1 MTKIMKKIL
10 SVCLVVL
17 MCITAAPLDGF
28 VGLDLGFGTKA
39 SAFDATGS
47 LGGSVTYSFDEA
59 TGVLTVGGTGATED
73 YSVNDTYGDSPLY
86 GNKAIKKIVIESGVT
101 DIGNSVFAACG
112 VEEVTFSDT
121 VKTIGWSVFHDC
133 TALKQVNLSAS
144 VNSIDANAFYGCP
157 ALEKFTVPDDNE
169 TYKSVD
175 GILFTKDGKTLY
187 KYPGGKVGTAYT
199 VSASVEKVYDDAFRD
214 SKKLVSIDFENDDTT
229 IGQRAFACCT
239 ALKNISLPKNITSLE
254 EGLFYE
260 CSSLKD
266 IALPGSVTEICG
278 KVFSGASSLEFIVIP
293 NGVTEICMSTFLN
306 CSSLKGV
313 VIPSSVEIIKNYAF
327 SGATALKDVYYIGT
341 AESWEANVGIL
352 SGNTALESVTMHYID
367 SANKIGDNV
376 YYELDS
382 ATGALTIVGSGSTND
397 YSSSS
402 ESPFYNNSSIKSVTI
417 GEGVTS
423 IGNRLFNSA
432 TNLESVTF
440 PTTLEK
446 IGRYAFY
453 KCKFEGIII
462 PEGVKTISPYAFN
475 YCTALKAVV
484 LPSSL
489 KTIGNYSFHLNSALS
504 DVCYFG
510 TEETWKKISIDY
522 CNDPLVNAKRHY
534 VDATK
539 KLGDNVYYEFD
550 STTGVLTVSGIGD
563 MYDFSG
569 WETAPFSDIKDEVK
583 SIIISEGVTSVGDF
597 AFAYCTSNVENISI
611 ARSVTKIGRAAFMSC
626 QKLTSLVI
634 SEGVTSIGTNAFRDC
649 YNIESLTLYGNLTS
663 IADSAFGMD
672 AAEELFKL
680 ESIYY
685 CGTAEQ
691 YTALNIGTNNKFITG
706 DAVTVYYCPTGKLG
720 NNITYTLNPV
730 TGVLTLSGTG
740 ATGSYSSGNSPFYG
754 NKDIK
759 KIVIESGVTDIE
771 NSVFATCGVEE
782 VTFSDTVKY
791 IDWNAF
797 KDCTALKQAN
807 LSASVVSIYG
817 AFNGCTALEKFTVP
831 DDSET
836 YKSVDGILFTKDGK
850 TLYKYPG
857 GKEATAYTV
866 PASVEN
872 VYERAFSDSK
882 KLVSI
887 DFENDDTTIIED
899 YAFVSCTA
907 LKNIYLPKNLT
918 ILENNLFSGCSSLEF
933 VVLPNN
939 VSSIGYNAFQNCS
952 SLKGVVI
959 PSGVSAINSYAFSGA
974 TALKDVYYIGTAESW
989 EANVYIFSNNTTL
1002 KSATMHY
1009 IDSANKIG
1017 DNVYYE
1023 LDSVTGAL
1031 TIVGS
1036 GKTYDYG
1043 YSYSENRSPFYDS
1056 ADIKSVNVTEGVTSI
1071 GNLLFYGCNKVESVT
1086 LPDSL
1091 KTIGNNSFDSC
1102 QSLKSIVIPDNV
1114 TTIGRSAFQST
1125 KLETV
1130 TLGES
1135 LEVIDDLAFYFTN
1148 IKSIVIPD
1156 SVTTINYMAFGNCL
1170 SLESITIGKSL
1181 KTIGNAA
1188 ISRINSLKSI
1198 TVSEENE
1205 NFSSV
1210 DGVLFN
1216 KDKTKLIVYPAKKA
1230 DNIYFVPTTVKT
1242 IGNDAFYGCTNLEM
1256 ISIPDSVENI
1266 GSAFIACSALKKI
1279 ALPEGISNIIATTF
1293 SSCEALECIYI
1304 PSSVTSI
1311 NAIAFDECVA
1321 LTTVYRSSDVSSP
1334 SDCITVGGG
1343 NGAYTNATV
1352 VPNHTHTPESYYVI
1366 KDNSCTQDGSRMG
1379 ICACGKFF
1387 DEETVSAAHT
1397 FGEVQ
1402 HKDADCF
1409 NAGYDYKQCTDCK
1422 KYFASDAAANA
1433 TNGKD
1438 DTSSFVISA
1447 TGHSDGKD
1455 GNDNLCDN
1463 CYAYIGDITLTVG
1476 TNISVPITYAYGSRD
1491 TLVKFVPDKTAQYII
1506 TSNIASDDQNTYP
1519 VITVYSL
1526 TDASLHYE
1534 TYDSYGVGK
1543 NFNLST
1549 YTFTA
1554 GQVYCITFKNYMEN
1568 AEAYTVNVAL
1578 GCEHPSSKQTC
1589 MGYYCDTCSLYYG
1602 DRDSSK
1608 HELDTVQTCSGYK
1621 CKHCN
1626 RYFGEAAPDNHLW
1639 NTEGMCTACF
1649 TWHDHKSFDE
1659 NGMCTVCK
1667 YALPYVLTSSGT
1679 TTYYQKLT
1687 DALTAAKD
1695 GDTIKMQ
1702 NDDGEHY
1709 LGAEITK
1716 AITLDLNG
1724 HTMSTPS
1731 SDSFAVKANVT
1742 FTDSVGGSYCEYGIM
1757 LYTSCTFSGGGFR
1770 YIAISSDFETE
1781 DNLDDYLATCCD
1793 YYNYSYIFGSD
1804 GGGTVG
1810 SLVDL
1815 SSKKDTFDL
1824 ENAVM
1829 IKENHSIVEVGAQD
1843 ATCTES
1849 GHTAGE
1855 YCENCDYTTI
1865 TKTSDPTGH
1874 TFGSVQHKDADCT
1887 SGGYDYKQCSSC
1899 NKYFSPDA
1907 VENAIN
1913 GKNDYSSFT
1922 TQKLDHSYTG
1932 DMKMDTNGKNG
1943 THSYKCVNGC
1953 GQYGNA
1959 TAHEWN
1965 NGEITTPASH
1975 IKEGIKTYK
1984 CACGAEYTE
1993 PVSKLEGHSYTPTV
2007 VPPTCTEQG
2016 YTEHKCACGDSY
2028 KDTYVDATGHS
2039 YENGSCTECGAPDPS
2054 YAGDSGDNTSDCD
2067 CLCHSSNKFV
2077 QFIYKIVRWFW
2088 KLFKIHKT
2096 CDCGAIHY

>member
-10 SVCLVVL
+10 SVCLVVF

-47 LGGSVTYSFDEA
+47 LGENVTYTFDEA

-86 GNKAIKKIVIESGVT
+86 DNKAIKKIVIESGVT
-101 DIGNSVFAACG
+101 DIGSSVFAACG

-157 ALEKFTVPDDNE
+157 ALEKITVPDDNE

-199 VSASVEKVYDDAFRD
+199 VPASVEKVYDGAFRD
-214 SKKLVSIDFENDDTT
+214 AKKLVSIDFENDDTT
-229 IGQRAFACCT
+229 IDQRAFACCT

-266 IALPGSVTEICG
+266 IAIPGSVTEICRQ
-278 KVFSGASSLEFIVIP
+278 VFSGASSLEFIVIP

-341 AESWEANVGIL
+341 AESWEANVDIL
-352 SGNTALESVTMHYID
+352 SGNTALESVTMHYLGNE
-367 SANKIGDNV
+367 SKLGDNV
-376 YYELDS
+376 YYILDKTS
-382 ATGALTIVGSGSTND
+382 GKVTIFGSGDTYD
-397 YSSSS
+397 YSL
-402 ESPFYNNSSIKSVTI
+402 SPFDGNQSVRSVII

-423 IGNRLFNSA
+423 IGKNLFYWTTIRDVTLPSTIKKIGDYAFKLSYIDSINLPEGLETIGVEAFNACTSLESITIPKSVKTIGRDAFYCCSELTGITVDADNENYACVDGVLFNKAKTELICYSKGKNNESYA
-432 TNLESVTF
+432 IPAGVKTIANKAFSTNRSLKSVTMTDDV
-440 PTTLEK
+440 TTIGESAFEYCSYLTSIKLSNQLTAIPEK
-446 IGRYAFY
+446 AFY
-453 KCKFEGIII
+453 NCGLLSITI
-462 PEGVKTISPYAFN
+462 PEGVKTIGGEAFWN
-475 YCTALKAVV
+475 CNALKSIV
-484 LPSSL
+484 LPSTL
-489 KTIGNYSFHLNSALS
+489 TQVNS
-504 DVCYFG
+504 
-510 TEETWKKISIDY
+510 
-522 CNDPLVNAKRHY
+522 
-534 VDATK
+534 
-539 KLGDNVYYEFD
+539 
-550 STTGVLTVSGIGD
+550 
-563 MYDFSG
+563 
-569 WETAPFSDIKDEVK
+569 
-583 SIIISEGVTSVGDF
+583 
-597 AFAYCTSNVENISI
+597 
-611 ARSVTKIGRAAFMSC
+611 
-626 QKLTSLVI
+626 
-634 SEGVTSIGTNAFRDC
+634 
-649 YNIESLTLYGNLTS
+649 
-663 IADSAFGMD
+663 SAFQK
-672 AAEELFKL
+672 AK
-680 ESIYY
+680 
-685 CGTAEQ
+685 
-691 YTALNIGTNNKFITG
+691 
-706 DAVTVYYCPTGKLG
+706 
-720 NNITYTLNPV
+720 
-730 TGVLTLSGTG
+730 
-740 ATGSYSSGNSPFYG
+740 
-754 NKDIK
+754 
-759 KIVIESGVTDIE
+759 
-771 NSVFATCGVEE
+771 
-782 VTFSDTVKY
+782 
-791 IDWNAF
+791 
-797 KDCTALKQAN
+797 
-807 LSASVVSIYG
+807 
-817 AFNGCTALEKFTVP
+817 
-831 DDSET
+831 
-836 YKSVDGILFTKDGK
+836 
-850 TLYKYPG
+850 
-857 GKEATAYTV
+857 
-866 PASVEN
+866 
-872 VYERAFSDSK
+872 
-882 KLVSI
+882 
-887 DFENDDTTIIED
+887 
-899 YAFVSCTA
+899 
-907 LKNIYLPKNLT
+907 
-918 ILENNLFSGCSSLEF
+918 
-933 VVLPNN
+933 
-939 VSSIGYNAFQNCS
+939 
-952 SLKGVVI
+952 
-959 PSGVSAINSYAFSGA
+959 
-974 TALKDVYYIGTAESW
+974 ALKDVYYIGTAESW
-989 EANVYIFSNNTTL
+989 EANVYISSNNTAL
-1002 KSATMHY
+1002 ESATMHY

-1031 TIVGS
+1031 TIIGS

-1043 YSYSENRSPFYDS
+1043 NSYSENCSPFYDS
-1056 ADIKSVNVTEGVTSI
+1056 ADIKSIEVTEGVTSI
-1071 GNLLFYGCNKVESVT
+1071 GNLLFYSCDKVESVT

-1091 KTIGNNSFDSC
+1091 KTIGDNSFYYC
-1102 QSLKSIVIPDNV
+1102 TSLKSIVIPDNV
-1114 TTIGRSAFQST
+1114 TTIGTSAFQGT

-1156 SVTTINYMAFGNCL
+1156 SVTTINYMVFDNCL

-1198 TVSEENE
+1198 TVSEENK

-1216 KDKTKLIVYPAKKA
+1216 KDKTKLIVYPAKKTG
-1230 DNIYFVPTTVKT
+1230 NIYFVPATVKT
-1242 IGNDAFYGCTNLEM
+1242 IGDDAFYCCTNLEM

-1266 GSAFIACSALKKI
+1266 GSAFAYCSALKKI
-1279 ALPEGISNIIATTF
+1279 ALPEGISNIVGTAF
-1293 SSCEALECIYI
+1293 FSCEALECIYI

-1311 NAIAFDECVA
+1311 NAIAFDECTA
-1321 LTTVYRSSDVSSP
+1321 LTKVYRSGDVSSP
-1334 SDCITVGGG
+1334 SDGINVGGG
-1343 NGAYTNATV
+1343 NGAYTSATV
-1352 VPNHTHTPESYYVI
+1352 VPNHTHTPESYYVT
-1366 KDNSCTQDGSRMG
+1366 KKNSCTQDGSRIG

-1447 TGHSDGKD
+1447 TGHSDGED

-1476 TNISVPITYAYGSRD
+1476 TNITVPITYAYGSRD

-1506 TSNIASDDQNTYP
+1506 TSNIDSDDQNTYP

-1526 TDASLHYE
+1526 TDGSLHYE
-1534 TYDSYGVGK
+1534 AYDSDGVGK

-1554 GQVYCITFKNYMEN
+1554 GQVYCITFKNYIEN
-1568 AEAYTVNVAL
+1568 AEAYTINVAL

-1589 MGYYCDTCSLYYG
+1589 MGYYCDTCGLYYG

-1626 RYFGEAAPDNHLW
+1626 RYFGEAAPDNHIW
-1639 NTEGMCTACF
+1639 STEGMCTACF
-1649 TWHDHKSFDE
+1649 TWHDHKTFDE

-1667 YALPYVLTSSGT
+1667 YAHPYVLTSSGT

-1709 LGAEITK
+1709 LGVEITK

-1829 IKENHSIVEVGAQD
+1829 IKTNHSIVEVGAQD

-1899 NKYFSPDA
+1899 NKYFAPDA
-1907 VENAIN
+1907 VENAAN

-1922 TQKLDHSYTG
+1922 TQKLNHSYTG
-1932 DMKMDTNGKNG
+1932 DIKMDTNGKNG

-1953 GQYGNA
+1953 GQYGGA
-1959 TAHEWN
+1959 VAHEWD

-1975 IKEGIKTYK
+1975 LKEGIKTYK

-2067 CLCHSSNKFV
+2067 CICHSSNKFV

>member
-1 MTKIMKKIL
+1 MTKTMKKIF

-28 VGLDLGFGTKA
+28 VGLDLGFSTKA
-39 SAFDATGS
+39 SAINSTGS
-47 LGGSVTYSFDEA
+47 LGDNVTYSFDSA
-59 TGVLTVGGTGATED
+59 TGVLTVSGIGDMHDFNWTTAKFEDIKNDVKSIIISEGVTSIGEFAFAYCTSNVENISIAKSVTKIGRAAFMSCQKLTSLVIPEGVTSIGTNAFRDCYNIESLTLYANLTSIADSAFGMDAAEELFKLESIYYCGTAEQYTALNIGTNNKFITRDAVTVYYCPTGKLGDNVTYTLNPVTGVLTVSGTGATD
-73 YSVNDTYGDSPLY
+73 NYSVNDTYGDSPLY
-86 GNKAIKKIVIESGVT
+86 GNKDIKKIVIESAVT
-101 DIGNSVFAACG
+101 NIGNSVFAACG

-157 ALEKFTVPDDNE
+157 TLEKFIVPDDSE

-187 KYPGGKVGTAYT
+187 KYPGGKAGTAYT
-199 VSASVEKVYDDAFRD
+199 VPVSVEKVYDGAFRD
-214 SKKLVSIDFENDDTT
+214 SKKLVSIDFENDDTA

-266 IALPGSVTEICG
+266 IAIPGSVTEI
-278 KVFSGASSLEFIVIP
+278 KQQAFSEASSLEFIVIP
-293 NGVTEICMSTFLN
+293 NGVSEICRSTFLN
-306 CSSLKGV
+306 CTSLKGV
-313 VIPSSVEIIKNYAF
+313 VIPSSVESIKN
-327 SGATALKDVYYIGT
+327 
-341 AESWEANVGIL
+341 
-352 SGNTALESVTMHYID
+352 
-367 SANKIGDNV
+367 
-376 YYELDS
+376 
-382 ATGALTIVGSGSTND
+382 
-397 YSSSS
+397 
-402 ESPFYNNSSIKSVTI
+402 
-417 GEGVTS
+417 
-423 IGNRLFNSA
+423 
-432 TNLESVTF
+432 
-440 PTTLEK
+440 
-446 IGRYAFY
+446 
-453 KCKFEGIII
+453 
-462 PEGVKTISPYAFN
+462 
-475 YCTALKAVV
+475 
-484 LPSSL
+484 
-489 KTIGNYSFHLNSALS
+489 
-504 DVCYFG
+504 
-510 TEETWKKISIDY
+510 
-522 CNDPLVNAKRHY
+522 
-534 VDATK
+534 
-539 KLGDNVYYEFD
+539 
-550 STTGVLTVSGIGD
+550 
-563 MYDFSG
+563 
-569 WETAPFSDIKDEVK
+569 
-583 SIIISEGVTSVGDF
+583 
-597 AFAYCTSNVENISI
+597 
-611 ARSVTKIGRAAFMSC
+611 
-626 QKLTSLVI
+626 
-634 SEGVTSIGTNAFRDC
+634 
-649 YNIESLTLYGNLTS
+649 
-663 IADSAFGMD
+663 
-672 AAEELFKL
+672 
-680 ESIYY
+680 
-685 CGTAEQ
+685 
-691 YTALNIGTNNKFITG
+691 
-706 DAVTVYYCPTGKLG
+706 
-720 NNITYTLNPV
+720 
-730 TGVLTLSGTG
+730 
-740 ATGSYSSGNSPFYG
+740 
-754 NKDIK
+754 
-759 KIVIESGVTDIE
+759 
-771 NSVFATCGVEE
+771 
-782 VTFSDTVKY
+782 
-791 IDWNAF
+791 
-797 KDCTALKQAN
+797 
-807 LSASVVSIYG
+807 
-817 AFNGCTALEKFTVP
+817 
-831 DDSET
+831 
-836 YKSVDGILFTKDGK
+836 
-850 TLYKYPG
+850 
-857 GKEATAYTV
+857 
-866 PASVEN
+866 
-872 VYERAFSDSK
+872 
-882 KLVSI
+882 
-887 DFENDDTTIIED
+887 
-899 YAFVSCTA
+899 
-907 LKNIYLPKNLT
+907 
-918 ILENNLFSGCSSLEF
+918 
-933 VVLPNN
+933 
-939 VSSIGYNAFQNCS
+939 
-952 SLKGVVI
+952 
-959 PSGVSAINSYAFSGA
+959 YAFSGA

-989 EANVYIFSNNTTL
+989 EANVYIFSNNTAL

-1023 LDSVTGAL
+1023 LDSVAGAL

-1043 YSYSENRSPFYDS
+1043 YSYSENRSPFYKN
-1056 ADIKSVNVTEGVTSI
+1056 ANIKSIDVTEGVTSI
-1071 GNLLFYGCNKVESVT
+1071 ENLLFYGCNKVESVT

-1091 KTIGNNSFDSC
+1091 KTIGDNSFDSC

-1125 KLETV
+1125 SLETV

-1135 LEVIDDLAFYFTN
+1135 LEVIDDLAFYFTK

-1156 SVTTINYMAFGNCL
+1156 SVTTINYMVFGNCL

-1188 ISRINSLKSI
+1188 ISRITSLKSI

-1230 DNIYFVPTTVKT
+1230 GNIYFVPTTVKT

-1256 ISIPDSVENI
+1256 ISIPDSVETV

-1279 ALPEGISNIIATTF
+1279 ALPEGISNIVDTTF
-1293 SSCEALECIYI
+1293 ISCEALECIYV
-1304 PSSVTSI
+1304 PSSVTAI
-1311 NAIAFDECVA
+1311 NTYAFDECTA
-1321 LTTVYRSSDVSSP
+1321 LTTVYRSGDVSSP
-1334 SDCITVGGG
+1334 SDGINIGGG
-1343 NGAYTNATV
+1343 NGAYTNAAV
-1352 VPNHTHTPESYYVI
+1352 VPNHTHSPESYYVT
-1366 KDNSCTQDGSRMG
+1366 KKNSCTQDGSRIG

-1387 DEETVSAAHT
+1387 DEETVSAAHN

-1402 HKDADCF
+1402 HKDADCLST
-1409 NAGYDYKQCTDCK
+1409 GYDYKQCTDCK
-1422 KYFASDAAANA
+1422 KYFPSDAAANA

-1438 DTSSFVISA
+1438 DTSSFVIPI
-1447 TGHSDGKD
+1447 TGHSDGED
-1455 GNDNLCDN
+1455 GNDNLCDK

-1476 TNISVPITYAYGSRD
+1476 TNITVPITYAYGSRD

-1506 TSNIASDDQNTYP
+1506 TSNIGSDDQNTYP

-1526 TDASLHYE
+1526 TDGSLHYE
-1534 TYDSYGVGK
+1534 AYDSAGVGK

-1554 GQVYCITFKNYMEN
+1554 GQVYCIAFKNYTEN

-1589 MGYYCDTCSLYYG
+1589 MGYYCDTCGLYYG
-1602 DRDSSK
+1602 SRDSSK

-1626 RYFGEAAPDNHLW
+1626 RYFGEAAPDNHIW
-1639 NTEGMCTACF
+1639 STEGMCTACF
-1649 TWHDHKSFDE
+1649 TWHDHKTFDE

-1695 GDTIKMQ
+1695 CDTIKMQ

-1709 LGAEITK
+1709 LGVEITK
-1716 AITLDLNG
+1716 AITFDLNG

-1781 DNLDDYLATCCD
+1781 DNLDDYLASCCD
-1793 YYNYSYIFGSD
+1793 YYNYSHIFGND

-1810 SLVDL
+1810 SLLDL
-1815 SSKKDTFDL
+1815 SSKKDTYDL
-1824 ENAVM
+1824 ENSVM
-1829 IKENHSIVEVGAQD
+1829 VKVNHSIVEVGTQE

-1865 TKTSDPTGH
+1865 TKTGDAIGH
-1874 TFGSVQHKDADCT
+1874 TFGTVQHKDADCT
-1887 SGGYDYKQCSSC
+1887 SGGYDYKQCSGC
-1899 NKYFSPDA
+1899 NKYFAPDA
-1907 VENAIN
+1907 ATNATN
-1913 GKNDYSSFT
+1913 GKQDYSSFT
-1922 TQKLDHSYTG
+1922 TQKLNHSYTG
-1932 DMKMDTNGKNG
+1932 DIKMDSNGKNG

-1965 NGEITTPASH
+1965 NGEVTTSATH
-1975 IKEGIKTYK
+1975 LKEGVKTFK
-1984 CACGAEYTE
+1984 CACGAEHTE
-1993 PVSKLEGHSYTPTV
+1993 TVSKLEGHSYTPTV

-2028 KDTYVDATGHS
+2028 KDTYVDATGHN
-2039 YENGSCTECGAPDPS
+2039 YENGTCTECGDKDPG
-2054 YAGDSGDNTSDCD
+2054 YTDGSGDNTSDCD
-2067 CLCHSSNKFV
+2067 CMCHSSNKFV
-2077 QFIYKIVRWFW
+2077 KFIYKIVRSFW
-2088 KLFKIHKT
+2088 KLLKWHKV